1 MDERGKN
8 DYTLWRPRVHSNFE
22 DTKQILGLVAQN
34 TYRNVWLLGLKYWS
48 KYWQIINNL
57 DERGKN
63 DYKLWR
69 PIVHSNFIVTKLI
82 LGLVAQN
89 TYINAWL
96 KGLEYWS
103 NYWQIIVSFD
113 EREKNYY
120 TFWRPIVHSNFEVTK
135 LILGLVAQN
144 T

>member
-1 MDERGKN
+1 M
-8 DYTLWRPRVHSNFE
+8 LWRPIVHSIFKV
-22 DTKQILGLVAQN
+22 TKLILGLVAQN
-34 TYRNVWLLGLKYWS
+34 TYRNVWLLGPKYWS

-69 PIVHSNFIVTKLI
+69 PIVHSNFEATNLI

-120 TFWRPIVHSNFEVTK
+120 TFWRPIGHSNFEIKK
-135 LILGLVAQN
+135 LILC
-144 T
+144 